1 MYFIW
6 SRFYCQFFNK
16 EQLPCVLHFVMLQVA
31 SLCCCRTGYCNCT
44 HRVLLKVQEFFF
56 AHKTEMYWN
65 YILQHFCFRSLYMQM
80 EPFAFRIGPYK
91 NSVIGML
98 ALRAACCSKE
108 VKTYRAVIIL
118 TQHSFSLPSLPP
130 NKVKMYKAKC
140 TLIRWDIVTS
150 HLDLIHF
157 FF

>member
-1 MYFIW
+1 
-6 SRFYCQFFNK
+6 
-16 EQLPCVLHFVMLQVA
+16 
-31 SLCCCRTGYCNCT
+31 
-44 HRVLLKVQEFFF
+44 
-56 AHKTEMYWN
+56 
-65 YILQHFCFRSLYMQM
+65 M

>member
-1 MYFIW
+1 
-6 SRFYCQFFNK
+6 
-16 EQLPCVLHFVMLQVA
+16 
-31 SLCCCRTGYCNCT
+31 
-44 HRVLLKVQEFFF
+44 
-56 AHKTEMYWN
+56 
-65 YILQHFCFRSLYMQM
+65 M

-108 VKTYRAVIIL
+108 VKTYRTVIVL
-118 TQHSFSLPSLPP
+118 TRHSFYLPSLAP
-130 NKVKMYKAKC
+130 NKMKMYKAKC

-157 FF
+157 FFLVFLKAIYDGRT